1 MYRNNIKVGG
11 MMTGH
16 VRGIATD
23 KKREHTYY
31 SFTTCLVKTDMDGN
45 PIGSIRTTILLSA
58 E

>member
-1 MYRNNIKVGG
+1 
-11 MMTGH
+11 MTGH

-45 PIGSIRTTILLSA
+45 PIGSIRATILLSA